1 MGEVGKDPTNAS
13 LRYHVSLDLRR
24 INKSVIMIKKKKWK
38 EKNTKLQPRDRC
50 LNLNAMLLGQPKY
63 STSFLHT

>member
-1 MGEVGKDPTNAS
+1 MGGVGKDPTSAS

-38 EKNTKLQPRDRC
+38 EKNTKLQPRNRC

-63 STSFLHT
+63 SISFLHT

>member
-1 MGEVGKDPTNAS
+1 MGGVGKDPMNAS

-38 EKNTKLQPRDRC
+38 EKNTKLQPRNRC
-50 LNLNAMLLGQPKY
+50 LNAMLLGQPKY
-63 STSFLHT
+63 SISFLHT

>member
-1 MGEVGKDPTNAS
+1 MGGVGKDPTNAS

-38 EKNTKLQPRDRC
+38 EKNTKL
-50 LNLNAMLLGQPKY
+50 
-63 STSFLHT
+63 